1 MRAYCTVQRPG
12 AAMPRRLFKRYLP
25 DPTSIREHKSL
36 RFFGRLL
43 HDPNLW
49 HLNRH
54 SVSRAMGI
62 GLFAALIPIPMQMLL
77 AAALAIPA
85 RGNLPIAVSL
95 VWLTNP
101 LTMPPVFFVTYMTGA
116 WLLQVPPRSLP
127 DSITVEWVTGQLATL
142 WQPFLLGSVVCA
154 IVLGLLGYC
163 STLLYWRWWVGRQW
177 RRRSHRA
184 SGTHPTPADQ
194 QAHAHHVQHHAGNQ
208 HEGDGRADADV
219 RNAENAVAERVDH
232 VQHGVGQRDGLPE
245 RRQ

>member
-1 MRAYCTVQRPG
+1 
-12 AAMPRRLFKRYLP
+12 MPRRLFKRYMP

-36 RFFGRLL
+36 RFFGKLL

-54 SVSRAMGI
+54 SVARAMGV
-62 GLFAALIPIPMQMLL
+62 GLFAALIPMPMQMLL
-77 AAALAIPA
+77 AASLAIPL

-127 DSITVEWVTGQLATL
+127 DSITVEWVTGQLAIL

-163 STLLYWRWWVGRQW
+163 STLFYWRWWVGRQW

-184 SGTHPTPADQ
+184 SGAHPTPADQ
-194 QAHAHHVQHHAGNQ
+194 QAHAHHVQHHGGDQ